1 MDILTYARLGLGLL
15 GVLAAVQGLIAFPSL
30 AGSATILAREYGTPA
45 AVFAVLLPFS
55 FVWVLS
61 YYLVFRNLTLARLLS
76 VPNQAL
82 PNAGSP
88 APSYILVGL
97 AGILI
102 LAYALP
108 SVITSV
114 GVIMAQGSGALGR
127 EFWNVTIAYVAQAG
141 LGLALVLRPHLLLQL
156 WSRRETGVGAA

>member
-1 MDILTYARLGLGLL
+1 M
-15 GVLAAVQGLIAFPSL
+15 
-30 AGSATILAREYGTPA
+30 
-45 AVFAVLLPFS
+45 
-55 FVWVLS
+55 
-61 YYLVFRNLTLARLLS
+61 
-76 VPNQAL
+76 
-82 PNAGSP
+82 
-88 APSYILVGL
+88 GL